1 VPGVASA
8 NLGGSAG
15 HGTVKD
21 YQRAAFFQTGE
32 HRKLVHFADVMPRWI
47 EKTSRFW
54 YRTSDGAT
62 KRFMLVDPEKNTS
75 GPAFDSQRIA
85 DELKRVS
92 KRAYDAANLP
102 FEEFEFTKDG
112 KVIRFTIDDK
122 EWRCELVDYVS
133 RAFHQY
139 SYRNLRAATVPLGSR
154 KSAGRRLARRFSE
167 AVFTVADL

>member
-1 VPGVASA
+1 VASA
-8 NLGGSAG
+8 NLGGSAR

-32 HRKLVHFADVMPRWI
+32 HRNL
-47 EKTSRFW
+47 SRFW
-54 YRTSDGAT
+54 YRTPDGAT
-62 KRFMLVDPEKNTS
+62 TRFMLVDPEKNTS

-92 KRAYDAANLP
+92 KRAYDADNLP

-112 KVIRFTIDDK
+112 KAIRFTIDDK
-122 EWRCELVDYVS
+122 ECRCELVDYVS

-139 SYRNLRAATVPLGSR
+139 SYRNLRAATVPLTRCLCSLSLVEPKCSGQ
-154 KSAGRRLARRFSE
+154 LAR
-167 AVFTVADL
+167 